1 MQSTIGTEVDWRN
14 EPIKAGD
21 LIFMVSSVDPTR
33 IGHVGI
39 ALDATT
45 WIQAVGTGIVVRI
58 RPIPS
63 SDKISAVRRIVDA

>member
-39 ALDATT
+39 ALDANT
-45 WIQAVGTGIVVRI
+45 WIQAVGPASRYA
-58 RPIPS
+58 
-63 SDKISAVRRIVDA
+63 SDPPRVAKKSAP